1 MNIIICDDRIDDRK
15 NLSDLLSD
23 YGEKK
28 NYEFAIT
35 EYDSGEQLC
44 EEQSALEACQL
55 LFLDINMQGM
65 DGLKTAMRIKEKY
78 PKLPVVLVTA
88 YMNYALDGY
97 KVKASRFLL
106 KDNLADTIEEC
117 MDDLIAE
124 INKNRRILEFRFV
137 EGTIKLYADDII
149 YIETELHKN
158 VFYTEKGTFQIYKK
172 LDELENEFKDM
183 GFVRAHLSFLVNMRY
198 ITKISG
204 YVMTLTTGKKIP
216 VPKARYAQVKGN
228 ICCIREKNNMT
239 FWVLTF
245 IAEMLEVKGTLYFF
259 DTFMEKK
266 RDGRYRNRYRFFV
279 YCGVLYLA
287 AVTGIWIGMLKCIL
301 IVLVMSFLNLAYYEV
316 SFRQSFLF
324 SIINYTMLV
333 LIDYVTVLLGG
344 GGSIQE
350 KWFLQALISKTAFII
365 LMLFIRRFSKTRKSY
380 GLITGKEWFQF
391 FCVPVF
397 TVVGFIL
404 MFYSENDDM
413 QNVFLFLS
421 VGLVAINLILME
433 FMQNTIEK
441 EERIK
446 IAVLTE
452 QNQKNRIAD
461 YQDREEIYERQRRKM
476 HDYKNQLS
484 TIQTLIKNGHTDEA
498 LSFTQKLTESI
509 AVEMSN
515 QHKSSGGQCCF
526 KPEVPQHAGE
536 THSGYPE
543 SRGFAGDMSGGG
555 RDCDSAL

>member
-1 MNIIICDDRIDDRK
+1 
-15 NLSDLLSD
+15 
-23 YGEKK
+23 
-28 NYEFAIT
+28 
-35 EYDSGEQLC
+35 
-44 EEQSALEACQL
+44 
-55 LFLDINMQGM
+55 
-65 DGLKTAMRIKEKY
+65 
-78 PKLPVVLVTA
+78 
-88 YMNYALDGY
+88 
-97 KVKASRFLL
+97 
-106 KDNLADTIEEC
+106 
-117 MDDLIAE
+117 
-124 INKNRRILEFRFV
+124 
-137 EGTIKLYADDII
+137 
-149 YIETELHKN
+149 
-158 VFYTEKGTFQIYKK
+158 
-172 LDELENEFKDM
+172 
-183 GFVRAHLSFLVNMRY
+183 
-198 ITKISG
+198 
-204 YVMTLTTGKKIP
+204 
-216 VPKARYAQVKGN
+216 
-228 ICCIREKNNMT
+228 MT
-239 FWVLTF
+239 FWVLVF

-259 DTFMEKK
+259 DTFMEK
-266 RDGRYRNRYRFFV
+266 RDGGYRNRYRFFV

-287 AVTGIWIGMLKCIL
+287 AVTGVWIGMLKCIL
-301 IVLVMSFLNLAYYEV
+301 IILVMSFLNLAYYEV

-333 LIDYVTVLLGG
+333 LIDYVTVLLG

-509 AVEMSN
+509 AVEMSAINTNHPVVNAVLN
-515 QHKSSGGQCCF
+515 QKYRSMQEKHIAVILKVGDLQEICLEEEEIVILLSNLLDNAIEANGRI
-526 KPEVPQHAGE
+526 PEKERKELSFWIEEDSDSCTVKLRNALASKEVFNLSTWKTDGAEHGVGTKIIRAIVEKYHGTSKTFWDKE
-536 THSGYPE
+536 RHSLEQTIVFPIE
-543 SRGFAGDMSGGG
+543 HPTEKREKE
-555 RDCDSAL
+555 

>member
-1 MNIIICDDRIDDRK
+1 
-15 NLSDLLSD
+15 
-23 YGEKK
+23 
-28 NYEFAIT
+28 
-35 EYDSGEQLC
+35 
-44 EEQSALEACQL
+44 
-55 LFLDINMQGM
+55 
-65 DGLKTAMRIKEKY
+65 
-78 PKLPVVLVTA
+78 
-88 YMNYALDGY
+88 
-97 KVKASRFLL
+97 
-106 KDNLADTIEEC
+106 
-117 MDDLIAE
+117 
-124 INKNRRILEFRFV
+124 
-137 EGTIKLYADDII
+137 
-149 YIETELHKN
+149 
-158 VFYTEKGTFQIYKK
+158 
-172 LDELENEFKDM
+172 
-183 GFVRAHLSFLVNMRY
+183 
-198 ITKISG
+198 
-204 YVMTLTTGKKIP
+204 
-216 VPKARYAQVKGN
+216 
-228 ICCIREKNNMT
+228 MT

-259 DTFMEKK
+259 DTFMEK
-266 RDGRYRNRYRFFV
+266 RDGGYRNRYRFFV
-279 YCGVLYLA
+279 YCGALYLV
-287 AVTGIWIGMLKCIL
+287 AVTGAWIGMLKCIP
-301 IVLVMSFLNLAYYEV
+301 IILVMSFLNLAYYEV

-333 LIDYVTVLLGG
+333 LIDYVTVLLGR

-365 LMLFIRRFSKTRKSY
+365 LMLFIRRFSKTRKSC

-509 AVEMSN
+509 AVEMSAINTNHPVVNAILN
-515 QHKSSGGQCCF
+515 QKYRSMQEKHIAVLLKVGDLQEICLEEEEIVILLSNLLDNAIRESEKVLKNTGKAVIHLKLECEDHKLIFAARNPVTEKVEIENDTIKS
-526 KPEVPQHAGE
+526 K
-536 THSGYPE
+536 
-543 SRGFAGDMSGGG
+543 RGDHHGIGLLNVKAVVDKYGGDMVLS
-555 RDCDSAL
+555 CDENEFKAVVIL

>member
-1 MNIIICDDRIDDRK
+1 
-15 NLSDLLSD
+15 
-23 YGEKK
+23 
-28 NYEFAIT
+28 
-35 EYDSGEQLC
+35 
-44 EEQSALEACQL
+44 
-55 LFLDINMQGM
+55 
-65 DGLKTAMRIKEKY
+65 
-78 PKLPVVLVTA
+78 
-88 YMNYALDGY
+88 
-97 KVKASRFLL
+97 
-106 KDNLADTIEEC
+106 
-117 MDDLIAE
+117 
-124 INKNRRILEFRFV
+124 
-137 EGTIKLYADDII
+137 
-149 YIETELHKN
+149 
-158 VFYTEKGTFQIYKK
+158 
-172 LDELENEFKDM
+172 
-183 GFVRAHLSFLVNMRY
+183 
-198 ITKISG
+198 
-204 YVMTLTTGKKIP
+204 
-216 VPKARYAQVKGN
+216 
-228 ICCIREKNNMT
+228 MT

-259 DTFMEKK
+259 DTFMEK
-266 RDGRYRNRYRFFV
+266 RDGGYRNRYRFYV

-287 AVTGIWIGMLKCIL
+287 AVTGAWIGMLKCIP
-301 IVLVMSFLNLAYYEV
+301 IILVMSFLNLAYYEV

-365 LMLFIRRFSKTRKSY
+365 LMLFIRRFSKTRKSC

-413 QNVFLFLS
+413 QN
-421 VGLVAINLILME
+421 
-433 FMQNTIEK
+433 TIEK

-461 YQDREEIYERQRRKM
+461 YQDRKEIYERQRRKM

-509 AVEMSN
+509 AVEMSAINTNHPVVNAVLN
-515 QHKSSGGQCCF
+515 QKYRSMQEKHIAVILKVGDLQEICLEEEEIVILLSNLLDNAIRESEKVLKNTGKAVIHLKLECEDHKLIFAIRNPVTEKVEIENDTIKS
-526 KPEVPQHAGE
+526 K
-536 THSGYPE
+536 
-543 SRGFAGDMSGGG
+543 RGDHHGIGLLNVKAVVDKYGGDMVLS
-555 RDCDSAL
+555 CDENEFKAVVIL

>member
-1 MNIIICDDRIDDRK
+1 
-15 NLSDLLSD
+15 
-23 YGEKK
+23 
-28 NYEFAIT
+28 
-35 EYDSGEQLC
+35 
-44 EEQSALEACQL
+44 
-55 LFLDINMQGM
+55 
-65 DGLKTAMRIKEKY
+65 
-78 PKLPVVLVTA
+78 
-88 YMNYALDGY
+88 
-97 KVKASRFLL
+97 
-106 KDNLADTIEEC
+106 
-117 MDDLIAE
+117 
-124 INKNRRILEFRFV
+124 
-137 EGTIKLYADDII
+137 
-149 YIETELHKN
+149 
-158 VFYTEKGTFQIYKK
+158 
-172 LDELENEFKDM
+172 
-183 GFVRAHLSFLVNMRY
+183 
-198 ITKISG
+198 
-204 YVMTLTTGKKIP
+204 
-216 VPKARYAQVKGN
+216 
-228 ICCIREKNNMT
+228 MT

-259 DTFMEKK
+259 DTFMEK
-266 RDGRYRNRYRFFV
+266 RDGGYRNRYRFFV

-287 AVTGIWIGMLKCIL
+287 AVTGAWIGMLKCIP
-301 IVLVMSFLNLAYYEV
+301 IILVMSFLNLAYYEV

-344 GGSIQE
+344 GSIQE
-350 KWFLQALISKTAFII
+350 KWFLQALISKTVFII

-509 AVEMSN
+509 AVEMSAINTNHPVVNAILN
-515 QHKSSGGQCCF
+515 QKYRSMQEKHIAVILKVGDLQEICLEEEEIVILLSNLLDNAIRESEKVLKNTGKAAIHLKLEWEEHKLIFAVRNPVTEKVEIENDTIKS
-526 KPEVPQHAGE
+526 K
-536 THSGYPE
+536 
-543 SRGFAGDMSGGG
+543 RGDHHGIGLLNVKAVVDKYGGDMVLS
-555 RDCDSAL
+555 CDENEFKAVVIL

>member
-1 MNIIICDDRIDDRK
+1 
-15 NLSDLLSD
+15 
-23 YGEKK
+23 
-28 NYEFAIT
+28 
-35 EYDSGEQLC
+35 
-44 EEQSALEACQL
+44 
-55 LFLDINMQGM
+55 MQGM

-78 PKLPVVLVTA
+78 PKLLVVLVTA

-172 LDELENEFKDM
+172 LDELENEFNDM

-216 VPKARYAQVKGN
+216 VPKARYAQVK
-228 ICCIREKNNMT
+228 REY
-239 FWVLTF
+239 
-245 IAEMLEVKGTLYFF
+245 MLYKG
-259 DTFMEKK
+259 
-266 RDGRYRNRYRFFV
+266 
-279 YCGVLYLA
+279 
-287 AVTGIWIGMLKCIL
+287 
-301 IVLVMSFLNLAYYEV
+301 
-316 SFRQSFLF
+316 
-324 SIINYTMLV
+324 
-333 LIDYVTVLLGG
+333 
-344 GGSIQE
+344 
-350 KWFLQALISKTAFII
+350 
-365 LMLFIRRFSKTRKSY
+365 
-380 GLITGKEWFQF
+380 
-391 FCVPVF
+391 
-397 TVVGFIL
+397 
-404 MFYSENDDM
+404 
-413 QNVFLFLS
+413 
-421 VGLVAINLILME
+421 
-433 FMQNTIEK
+433 

-452 QNQKNRIAD
+452 QNQKNRIAN

-498 LSFTQKLTESI
+498 LSFTQWSSCKEMVFVCVIWSFDDMGLGEQVILSDKGNRETEQIINIGKVIIFWNRDGRMFYVKDYRLCFFISKNI
-509 AVEMSN
+509 RDIRRKCNRQFSVVSVEQQFCSVPV
-515 QHKSSGGQCCF
+515 KSCR
-526 KPEVPQHAGE
+526 VYA
-536 THSGYPE
+536 
-543 SRGFAGDMSGGG
+543 
-555 RDCDSAL
+555 